1 MVLTNE
7 QKGEIRAAYRDAAN
21 PKKQITILAQLYATS
36 KEEICKVLGIEA
48 PEQKPKKTLRSYEQ
62 AVKDDVVKAVL
73 LEGATYQEAA
83 ERFGVPYGNVNA
95 WVNKARKRRAEFDR
109 YAEAVEAEPLPVAA
123 VAPTDAS
130 KPASGTAEPTSFPQ
144 RVLQEVKEGVAG
156 LDDFVTNFAGIDI
169 FSEDELNMLDRIQE
183 RAAGCLYGLETGIEL
198 MKEEARSNA
207 RDSQGP
213 RTTA

>member
-1 MVLTNE
+1 MGLTNE

-21 PKKQITILAQLYATS
+21 PKKQITILAQLYTTS

-95 WVNKARKRRAEFDR
+95 WVNKARKKQAEFGVAAPPPSAWR
-109 YAEAVEAEPLPVAA
+109 RTAATAPQPLPAHCR
-123 VAPTDAS
+123 
-130 KPASGTAEPTSFPQ
+130 Q
-144 RVLQEVKEGVAG
+144 MLQSAKDGAAG
-156 LDDFVTNFAGIDI
+156 LRRFLDAYWSTELLS
-169 FSEDELNMLDRIQE
+169 SEDEQALE
-183 RAAGCLYGLETGIEL
+183 RLLTAAVGFVNGLEAGLCAAER
-198 MKEEARSNA
+198 EGSHA

>member
-1 MVLTNE
+1 MGLTNE

-48 PEQKPKKTLRSYEQ
+48 PQPKPKKALRSYEQ

-95 WVNKARKRRAEFDR
+95 WVNKARKKQAEFG
-109 YAEAVEAEPLPVAA
+109 VAA
-123 VAPTDAS
+123 PPPEAPREEP
-130 KPASGTAEPTSFPQ
+130 PAATAPQPFPAHY
-144 RVLQEVKEGVAG
+144 RRMLQSAKDGAAG
-156 LDDFVTNFAGIDI
+156 LRRFLDAYRGTELLA
-169 FSEDELNMLDRIQE
+169 SEDEQALE
-183 RAAGCLYGLETGIEL
+183 RLLTAAVGFVNGLEAGLCAAER
-198 MKEEARSNA
+198 EGSHAGNS
-207 RDSQGP
+207 
-213 RTTA
+213 

>member
-1 MVLTNE
+1 MGLTNE

-48 PEQKPKKTLRSYEQ
+48 PQPKPKKTLRSYEQ

-95 WVNKARKRRAEFDR
+95 WVNKARKKQAEFGVT
-109 YAEAVEAEPLPVAA
+109 APPPEAPREEPPAATAPQPLPAPLPPDAA
-123 VAPTDAS
+123 KREGRCRRPAAFSGCLPGHG
-130 KPASGTAEPTSFPQ
+130 ASGQRGRAGAGTAAD
-144 RVLQEVKEGVAG
+144 RGRG
-156 LDDFVTNFAGIDI
+156 LCK
-169 FSEDELNMLDRIQE
+169 R
-183 RAAGCLYGLETGIEL
+183 TG
-198 MKEEARSNA
+198 S
-207 RDSQGP
+207 GP
-213 RTTA
+213 LRRRKGGQPCR

>member
-1 MVLTNE
+1 MGLTNE

-36 KEEICKVLGIEA
+36 KEEICKTLGIEA

-95 WVNKARKRRAEFDR
+95 WVNKARKRQAEFGFAAPPPSASR
-109 YAEAVEAEPLPVAA
+109 RTAATAPQPLPAHC
-123 VAPTDAS
+123 
-130 KPASGTAEPTSFPQ
+130 
-144 RVLQEVKEGVAG
+144 RRMLQSAKDGAAG
-156 LDDFVTNFAGIDI
+156 LRRFLDAYRGTELLA
-169 FSEDELNMLDRIQE
+169 SEDEQALE
-183 RAAGCLYGLETGIEL
+183 RLLTAAVGFANGLEAGLCAAER
-198 MKEEARSNA
+198 E
-207 RDSQGP
+207 DSHAGNS
-213 RTTA
+213 

>member
-1 MVLTNE
+1 MGLTNE

-73 LEGATYQEAA
+73 LEGASRQEAA

-95 WVNKARKRRAEFDR
+95 WVNKARKRQAEFGVT
-109 YAEAVEAEPLPVAA
+109 APPPEAPREEPPAATAPQPLPAHCR
-123 VAPTDAS
+123 
-130 KPASGTAEPTSFPQ
+130 Q
-144 RVLQEVKEGVAG
+144 MLQSAKDGAAG
-156 LDDFVTNFAGIDI
+156 LRRFLDAYRGTELLA
-169 FSEDELNMLDRIQE
+169 SEDEQALE
-183 RAAGCLYGLETGIEL
+183 RLLTAAVGFANGLEAGLCDAER
-198 MKEEARSNA
+198 E
-207 RDSQGP
+207 DSHAGNS
-213 RTTA
+213 

>member
-1 MVLTNE
+1 MGLTNE

-48 PEQKPKKTLRSYEQ
+48 PQPKPKKTLRSYEQ

-95 WVNKARKRRAEFDR
+95 WVNKARKRQAEFGVT
-109 YAEAVEAEPLPVAA
+109 APPPEAPREEPPVATATQPLPAHC
-123 VAPTDAS
+123 
-130 KPASGTAEPTSFPQ
+130 
-144 RVLQEVKEGVAG
+144 RRMLQSAKDGAAG
-156 LDDFVTNFAGIDI
+156 LRRFLDAYRGTELLA
-169 FSEDELNMLDRIQE
+169 SEDEQTLE
-183 RAAGCLYGLETGIEL
+183 RLLTAAVGFANGLEVGLCAAER
-198 MKEEARSNA
+198 EGSHAGNS
-207 RDSQGP
+207 
-213 RTTA
+213 

>member
-1 MVLTNE
+1 MGLTNE

-73 LEGATYQEAA
+73 LEGASRQEAA

-95 WVNKARKRRAEFDR
+95 WVNKARKRQAEFGIT
-109 YAEAVEAEPLPVAA
+109 APPPEAPREELLAAAAPQPLPTHYRRMLQSAKDGAAGLRRFLDAYRGTELLASEDKQALERLLTAA
-123 VAPTDAS
+123 VGFAN
-130 KPASGTAEPTSFPQ
+130 GLE
-144 RVLQEVKEGVAG
+144 AG
-156 LDDFVTNFAGIDI
+156 LCAAEREDSHAGN
-169 FSEDELNMLDRIQE
+169 S
-183 RAAGCLYGLETGIEL
+183 
-198 MKEEARSNA
+198 
-207 RDSQGP
+207 
-213 RTTA
+213 